1 MEAASTFAPAH
12 ATEPVPPRERTRT
25 GSEAPPQHMRALAH
39 ANEVRLAR
47 AALKRAVKAGALSV
61 ADVVRSCPPEVET
74 MRVSEL
80 LCSQQRW
87 GRARARKFLQPLAVG
102 ENREVGRLTVRQ
114 RTEMARRLEA
124 SMNDRHAAAA

>member
-1 MEAASTFAPAH
+1 ML
-12 ATEPVPPRERTRT
+12 
-25 GSEAPPQHMRALAH
+25 ALAH

-114 RTEMARRLEA
+114 RTEMARRLETT
-124 SMNDRHAAAA
+124 MNGHAAAA